1 MGLKLAYQNAKN
13 YRWNFFD
20 IYVFKKVAGDKI
32 LKLIISLL
40 INSRKNEKIIKKI
53 KIIIWTLILKR

>member
-20 IYVFKKVAGDKI
+20 IYVIEKVAGDKI

-53 KIIIWTLILKR
+53 KIII